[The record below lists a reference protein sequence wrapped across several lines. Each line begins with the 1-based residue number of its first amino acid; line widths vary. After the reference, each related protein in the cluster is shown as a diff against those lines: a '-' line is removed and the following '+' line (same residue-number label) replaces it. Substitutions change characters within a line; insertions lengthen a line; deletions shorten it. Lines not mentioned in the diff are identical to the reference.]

1 MGIAGAGARPQHVRS
16 INPARLFM
24 APPINPE
31 TAKTLRDTVV
41 SVDTTGKLFA
51 KLQPRY
57 KKMSTGLKAA
67 IAQGSLPKIELYQPE
82 LEEVI
87 GEIDNC
93 MKAAKASLAL
103 IGFLRGDKE
112 FLEAKFDQI
121 EQLTNKVADIQ
132 TTLTA
137 YRKEAADLDKQAS
150 SAHDKLEGG
159 NDDLLGELSEMKDT
173 YNDIEKATDYI
184 EKEAAKLEAQTRK
197 AQAAGNAK
205 EMSAARVRFLDLG
218 YSAQEI
224 GAVALQGKLTRF
236 KNKVKDRDQL
246 RELQDMI
253 DGLPGLID
261 RLRTLSKT
269 GRELVLLKVDKPE
282 PKEAK
287 ANAEPAT
294 LSNADLAK
302 CVKTL
307 GFDPKNQSK
316 LAKVLNGPRDKWA
329 AELTKLAKALE
340 MDDTDGKAMVVK
352 LNKLDFIKKQ
362 YLIDI

>member
-1 MGIAGAGARPQHVRS
+1 
-16 INPARLFM
+16 M
-24 APPINPE
+24 APPISPE
-31 TAKTLRDTVV
+31 TAKNLKDTVV

-67 IAQGSLPKIELYQPE
+67 IDQGSLAKIELYQPE

-93 MKAAKASLAL
+93 MRSAKGSIAL
-103 IGFLRGDKE
+103 IGFLRKDKD

-137 YRKEAADLDKQAS
+137 YRKEAAELDKQAS

-159 NDDLLGELSEMKDT
+159 NDEMLGELSEMKDT
-173 YNDIEKATDYI
+173 YNDIGKAVDYI
-184 EKEAAKLEAQTRK
+184 EKEGSKFEAAARK
-197 AQAAGNAK
+197 AHAAGNAK
-205 EMSAARVRFLDLG
+205 ELSTQRVHYLDLEYG
-218 YSAQEI
+218 KYEI
-224 GAVALQGKLTRF
+224 GSQALLS
-236 KNKVKDRDQL
+236 KVKKFMPKTKDRDQL
-246 RELQDMI
+246 REAQDMV
-253 DGLPGLID
+253 DGLPDLID
-261 RLRTLSKT
+261 RLRTMSKT
-269 GRELVLLKVDKPE
+269 GRDLVLLKVEKPE
-282 PKEAK
+282 AAKETKAEAPAMSNAEVQKAAK
-287 ANAEPAT
+287 AI
-294 LSNADLAK
+294 
-302 CVKTL
+302 
-307 GFDPKNQSK
+307 GFDTKELSK

-329 AELTKLAKALE
+329 VELSKLAKTLG

-362 YLIDI
+362 FLIDI